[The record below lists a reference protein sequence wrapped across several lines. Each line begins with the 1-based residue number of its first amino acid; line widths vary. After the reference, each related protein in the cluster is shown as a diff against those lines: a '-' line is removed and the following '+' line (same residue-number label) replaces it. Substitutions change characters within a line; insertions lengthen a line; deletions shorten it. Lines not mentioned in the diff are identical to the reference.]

1 MGVKIID
8 LPDLTGLP
16 ENGDYVAV
24 TDGTVTAK
32 LNYQLLAQAI
42 IEEDPECQSDKYG
55 ILWKRLRELRKTN
68 INWGVIS

>member
-1 MGVKIID
+1 MARD
-8 LPDLTGLP
+8 T
-16 ENGDYVAV
+16 
-24 TDGTVTAK
+24 
-32 LNYQLLAQAI
+32 AQAI